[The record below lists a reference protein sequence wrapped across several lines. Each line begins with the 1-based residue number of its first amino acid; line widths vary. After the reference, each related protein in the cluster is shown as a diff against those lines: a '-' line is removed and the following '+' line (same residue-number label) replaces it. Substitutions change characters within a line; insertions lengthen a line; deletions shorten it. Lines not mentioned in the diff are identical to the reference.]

1 MLDQE
6 TERIRRDF
14 EVKTRLEAL
23 KKSQPSLMLESLV
36 SLECYSPNNWFLI
49 HFNNLTRVLP
59 KEKTED
65 YRLAA
70 SWIIEEGLY
79 KSDQQ
84 EDGAMTISFKS
95 LDRKGHYLQ
104 AVNGL
109 NIALNKIEKGNLLA
123 SREAT
128 FILRKGLVDNSLFS
142 FELMNKP
149 KHYLRYEDG
158 TLVPKL
164 LQDNN
169 F

>member
-1 MLDQE
+1 
-6 TERIRRDF
+6 
-14 EVKTRLEAL
+14 
-23 KKSQPSLMLESLV
+23 MLESLV

-59 KEKTED
+59 KEKGEE

-79 KSDQQ
+79 KSEQ
-84 EDGAMTISFKS
+84 EDGAMTISFRS

-109 NIALNKIEKGNLLA
+109 NIALNKIEKGDLLA
-123 SREAT
+123 SKEAT
-128 FILRKGLVDNSLFS
+128 FILRKGLIDNSLFS
-142 FELMNKP
+142 FELLNKP
-149 KHYLRYEDG
+149 NHYLRYEDG

-164 LQDNN
+164 LQEKN
-169 F
+169 FQFKDDASWYVKPALAKVDFINIDF